1 MGIQTC
7 PCGNREPVF
16 KKTWIPRIKC
26 GASSASAGMTFQA
39 NEFLTHTPEKV
50 LNMKFYDVH
59 IHFFY
64 QCSFNGLKRIFGN
77 LEKIGLAGIN
87 ILVFGE
93 FPNEINT
100 VLKMIPGAY
109 HPYVTQEV
117 LENQKDPFTVINLP
131 SHLKIVPFLDARFI
145 ENNIEEKIK
154 MYRQRG
160 FKGLK
165 LLYVPEEDT
174 TLRIGGME
182 KTFRR
187 TCKQSEKITSLI
199 IENAS
204 SQGMPILM
212 HADLRKYG
220 NFVAEMIG
228 SYPETNFNIPHF
240 GFSRRAIAFLLDKYP
255 NCYTDMSSLESFMEK
270 DPVFYKGFIKQYQ
283 DRILFGS
290 DALISQ
296 PERVQSTLKFIN
308 RFLEDMEIFHKLV
321 NKNYRNYM
329 THG

>member
-1 MGIQTC
+1 
-7 PCGNREPVF
+7 
-16 KKTWIPRIKC
+16 
-26 GASSASAGMTFQA
+26 
-39 NEFLTHTPEKV
+39 
-50 LNMKFYDVH
+50 LNMKYYDVH

-64 QCSFNGLKRIFGN
+64 QCSFNELKHIFGL
-77 LEKIGLAGIN
+77 LEDIGLAGIN
-87 ILVFGE
+87 VLVIAE
-93 FPNEINT
+93 FPTEIND

-117 LENQKDPFTVINLP
+117 LENQEDPFAAIQL
-131 SHLKIVPFLDARFI
+131 SHHLKIVSFLDARFI

-154 MYRQRG
+154 IYRQRG

-187 TCKQSEKITSLI
+187 TRRQSEKITSLI
-199 IENAS
+199 IEHAS
-204 SQGMPILM
+204 CQGMPILM

-228 SYPETNFNIPHF
+228 NFPKTNFNIPHF
-240 GFSRRAIAFLLDKYP
+240 GFSRREISFLLDQYP

-270 DPVFYKGFIKQYQ
+270 DPVSYKSFIKQYQ

-290 DALISQ
+290 DALVSQ
-296 PERVQSTLKFIN
+296 PERIQSTLHFID
-308 RFLEDMEIFHKLV
+308 RFLDDKEILHKLV
-321 NKNYRNYM
+321 NKNYMNYM
-329 THG
+329 THA